1 MADSGPGAGGTVGAS
16 GAAAIDAVVRARRT
30 SLVMDAER
38 PVDVGVVR
46 ELCAL
51 ATWAPN
57 HKLTWPWVFAIV
69 IGDGRARL
77 GEVAAD
83 AMAAHGDPAP
93 RVAKTR
99 GKYLRAPVVLV
110 VGTLPG
116 DTELRTAENR
126 DAVAAGIQNL
136 LLGATARGLASF
148 WSSCPKG
155 ANDPI
160 AAAVGF
166 PEGTHVTGL
175 VYLGWPSPGAAPAVI
190 ERPPADVRVVDA

>member
-1 MADSGPGAGGTVGAS
+1 VLDPAGL
-16 GAAAIDAVVRARRT
+16 DALVRARRT
-30 SLVMDAER
+30 SLVMDPER
-38 PVDVGVVR
+38 AVDPAVVR
-46 ELCAL
+46 ELCSL

-69 IGDGRARL
+69 VGRGRARL
-77 GEVAAD
+77 GDAAAD
-83 AMAAHGDPAP
+83 AMAVHGDPAP

-99 GKYLRAPVVLV
+99 GKYLRAPVVLA

-116 DTELRTAENR
+116 DTPLRTEENR
-126 DAVAAGIQNL
+126 DAVAAGIQNV

-155 ANDPI
+155 ANDAV

-166 PEGTHVTGL
+166 PAGTHVTGL
-175 VYLGWPSPGAAPAVI
+175 VYLGWPAASGGPATI